1 MIRAGEFLTYSVDAS
16 AAGTFTI
23 GFRVANPGA
32 AKTITVSVNGVPS
45 TLTVPATGSFANW
58 QTATLPGVNLNAGL
72 QARVVTPG
80 EHAVGD
86 LADLI
91 VVAMSRSSGEPL
103 LALAQASL
111 VQSVGQVPVLIISD
125 RPFDPSPTDGISYL
139 AFPFQVEELRSTVMG
154 LLVPSAT

>member
-1 MIRAGEFLTYSVDAS
+1 MSMGSDLQGKIVLVLSDDDWLLRAIR
-16 AAGTFTI
+16 
-23 GFRVANPGA
+23 
-32 AKTITVSVNGVPS
+32 
-45 TLTVPATGSFANW
+45 
-58 QTATLPGVNLNAGL
+58 VNLNAGL

-154 LLVPSAT
+154 LLLPSTI

>member
-1 MIRAGEFLTYSVDAS
+1 MSMGSDLQGKIVLVLSDDDWLLRAIR
-16 AAGTFTI
+16 
-23 GFRVANPGA
+23 
-32 AKTITVSVNGVPS
+32 
-45 TLTVPATGSFANW
+45 
-58 QTATLPGVNLNAGL
+58 VNLNAGL